1 MVTTIQLI
9 DYFKSGNWKYLV
21 TEGPITESLL
31 YPQLERKQ
39 VLIRN
44 LVQILSE
51 FYIFIYLFFISLSPE
66 LLQVLGPLEQ

>member
-9 DYFKSGNWKYLV
+9 DYLKFGNWKYTV
-21 TEGPITESLL
+21 TESLL
-31 YPQLERKQ
+31 YHQLERKQ

>member
-9 DYFKSGNWKYLV
+9 DYLKSVNWKYTV
-21 TEGPITESLL
+21 TESLL
-31 YPQLERKQ
+31 YHQLERKQ

-51 FYIFIYLFFISLSPE
+51 FNIFIFYQPFSGIASG
-66 LLQVLGPLEQ
+66 VRTVGTVT